1 MVSRDPLTKMPF
13 HSHQDAAKYVARVL
27 GTTVSDVRRDKVKVV
42 AKVHAPKPVTVLCL
56 PPRSVCVAGGVSGS
70 PLDTEAAV
78 RLGASGGFEVQ
89 VRGVA

>member
-1 MVSRDPLTKMPF
+1 VSRDPLTKMPF
-13 HSHQDAAKYVARVL
+13 HSQQDAAKYVARVL
-27 GTTVSDVRRDKVKVV
+27 GTTVTDVRRDKVKVV
-42 AKVHAPKPVTVLCL
+42 AKVHAPTLCL
-56 PPRSVCVAGGVSGS
+56 PPRSICVAGGVSGS